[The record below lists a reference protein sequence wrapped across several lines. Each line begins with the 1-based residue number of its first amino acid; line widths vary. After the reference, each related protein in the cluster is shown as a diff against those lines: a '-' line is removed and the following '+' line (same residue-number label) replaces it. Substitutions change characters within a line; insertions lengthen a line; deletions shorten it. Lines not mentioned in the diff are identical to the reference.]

1 MLTSFQSVAAKA
13 IVATAVFGAFLGTAV
28 LAGPAKAET
37 IKLIAIDGYP
47 ARAMWVKEFSEF
59 FIPEVDKR
67 LAETGNHQIEWQEAY
82 GGAIVK
88 PKGVLEGIK
97 LGLGDIGIVTTV
109 FHNSKLPSQAI
120 AFVTPFIST
129 DARVVAKA
137 VDEIAKEFPQMAA
150 ELDDQNQVYLATGV
164 VLDTYQVFSR
174 DPITSLGDIEGK
186 KLAGAGFNLRYL
198 EGLGAAGVRGGLTDF
213 YNMLQT
219 GVVDQAMLW
228 PEAAMTFKINEV
240 APHMLQA
247 NLGAVNSKTVT
258 VNKDVWESLPA
269 EVQTVLQDVAVAYRD
284 HVAEVAMTRAADSL
298 EKFTAAGGAVV
309 ELSAEE
315 RAVWAESMPN
325 IAVEWAKELD
335 ANGAPGSDMLIAYIE
350 KLKAAGQEPARDW
363 AAELSN

>member
-1 MLTSFQSVAAKA
+1 
-13 IVATAVFGAFLGTAV
+13 
-28 LAGPAKAET
+28 
-37 IKLIAIDGYP
+37 
-47 ARAMWVKEFSEF
+47 
-59 FIPEVDKR
+59 
-67 LAETGNHQIEWQEAY
+67 
-82 GGAIVK
+82 
-88 PKGVLEGIK
+88 
-97 LGLGDIGIVTTV
+97 
-109 FHNSKLPSQAI
+109 
-120 AFVTPFIST
+120 
-129 DARVVAKA
+129 
-137 VDEIAKEFPQMAA
+137 
-150 ELDDQNQVYLATGV
+150 
-164 VLDTYQVFSR
+164 
-174 DPITSLGDIEGK
+174 
-186 KLAGAGFNLRYL
+186 
-198 EGLGAAGVRGGLTDF
+198 
-213 YNMLQT
+213 
-219 GVVDQAMLW
+219 
-228 PEAAMTFKINEV
+228 
-240 APHMLQA
+240 MLQA